1 MAYDSDYLVDRRRL
15 KRHLTFWRALAV
27 VALAGVV
34 AAAVGRF
41 HGAVGGDVIARI
53 DIEGLI
59 VQDDRRLETLSDL
72 ASDPSVRAVILRI
85 DSPGGT
91 VVGGETLYRTVL
103 ELGEKKPV
111 VAVMDG
117 LATSAAYMTAIASDR
132 IFAREGTITGSVGV
146 LMQATEVTRLLDKIG
161 VTAKTFKSGPL
172 KAVPN
177 PMEPI
182 TPEVTAA
189 TQSLIDEMFA
199 MFRDMVLL
207 RRNLAPEA
215 VTRFSDGRVFTGRQ
229 ALKAG
234 LVDEIGG
241 EKEAVRW
248 LEAERGIP
256 AGLDVR
262 RVKVRRDVDDL
273 FGRVEGLARKTILS
287 ERLTLDGLVS
297 VWHPDL
303 Q

>member
-53 DIEGLI
+53 DIDGLI
-59 VQDDRRLETLSDL
+59 VQDDRRLEVLSAL
-72 ASDPSVRAVILRI
+72 ASDTSVRAVILRI

-91 VVGGETLYRTVL
+91 VVGGETLYRTL
-103 ELGEKKPV
+103 LDLGEKKPV

-117 LATSAAYMTAIASDR
+117 LATSAAYMTAIAADR
-132 IFAREGTITGSVGV
+132 IYAREGTITGSIGV
-146 LMQATEVTRLLDKIG
+146 LMQATEVTRLLDMIG

-207 RRNLAPEA
+207 RRNLSPADA
-215 VTRFSDGRVFTGRQ
+215 ARFSDGRVFTGRQ

-234 LVDEIGG
+234 LIDEIGG
-241 EKEAVRW
+241 EREAIRW
-248 LEAERGIP
+248 LETERGLP
-256 AGLDVR
+256 EGLDVR
-262 RVKVRRDVDDL
+262 RIKVRRDVDDL

-303 Q
+303 H

>member
-241 EKEAVRW
+241 EKEAIRW